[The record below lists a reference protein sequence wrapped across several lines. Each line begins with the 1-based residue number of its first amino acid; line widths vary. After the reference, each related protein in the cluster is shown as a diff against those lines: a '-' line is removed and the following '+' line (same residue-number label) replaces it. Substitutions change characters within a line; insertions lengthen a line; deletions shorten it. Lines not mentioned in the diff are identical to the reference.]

1 MKSWIRAIDQSTQLA
16 VGEERPASPD
26 VAVESTVAAASSSS
40 ADNTP
45 LQSPSHVPTEK
56 AKAVSDPQAT
66 TAEGEPRREKK
77 RSIFGRKK

>member
-1 MKSWIRAIDQSTQLA
+1 MKTWIRAIDQSTQLF

-26 VAVESTVAAASSSS
+26 VTVESTVAASSSS

-45 LQSPSHVPTEK
+45 LQSPSHVPTDKSK
-56 AKAVSDPQAT
+56 AATEPQAAA
-66 TAEGEPRREKK
+66 AEGEPRKEKK